1 MDLLQLTYFRTLA
14 RVEHMTRAAMELR
27 IAQPSLSKTI
37 ARLEAELG
45 VPLFDRTGRN
55 LRLNAYGRAFL
66 ARVDRALTEME
77 EARRELEQ
85 MAKAQDE
92 TVILT
97 VSTTRLLPGLLRAFL
112 REHPSVR
119 VRQYSGSAEEMT
131 RQIVR
136 GEADFCISGARMA
149 GDEIAW
155 EPLVVE
161 EVYLIVPAGH
171 PLAARTSVRLSEL
184 RDEPFICVNQGHEFR
199 ELTDGFCRAAGFE
212 PKVHFSGD
220 EADVIADL
228 VRQGLGVAFVP
239 ALTWWE
245 REAHETRRL
254 RIEAPRCQRVIGL
267 AWSRRHHLTRAAE
280 AFRDFARRYFAA
292 LVRYEGVL
300 PPDGWTTTPG

>member
-14 RVEHMTRAAMELR
+14 RWEHVTRAAMELR

-66 ARVDRALTEME
+66 ARVDRALTEIE
-77 EARRELEQ
+77 EGKRELRQ
-85 MAKAQDE
+85 MAKANEE

-112 REHPSVR
+112 REHPR
-119 VRQYSGSAEEMT
+119 VRIRQYTGSAEEMAM
-131 RQIVR
+131 QIVR
-136 GEADFCISGARMA
+136 GEADFCIAGAEIK

-155 EPLVVE
+155 EPLMVE
-161 EVYLIVPAGH
+161 EVYLIVPPDH
-171 PLAARTSVRLSEL
+171 PLSGRGVVRLAEL
-184 RDEPFICVNQGHEFR
+184 RDEPFICVNKGHEFR
-199 ELTDGFCRAAGFE
+199 ELTDGFCRRAGFE

-245 REAHETRRL
+245 KEEHETRRL
-254 RIEAPRCQRVIGL
+254 RIEAPRCERVIGL

-280 AFRDFARRYFAA
+280 AFREFARRYFAQ
-292 LVRYEGVL
+292 LVGHEGVRGVE
-300 PPDGWTTTPG
+300 GWTPSPN